1 MRDTWLCEECAIN
14 PLAWEPEWCARCG
27 VPAPSINCRCD
38 QLPTVI
44 DAARSVGWHE
54 GWLRNSVRL
63 LKYSDERARAVPL
76 GRLMAERTR
85 DLECHDLIVPVP
97 LHDRRERERG
107 FNQSVELASAIS
119 HETGLALSTST
130 IERAINTPPQVGLAR
145 SMRQQNVRGA
155 FALKDARAVHGA
167 SILVV
172 DDVFTTGATL
182 AEVAQVLKHGG
193 VRRVD
198 VVTVTRAPMHAF
210 HGAEIV
216 GVDA

>member
-1 MRDTWLCEECAIN
+1 LRDTWLCDECAID

-27 VPAPSINCRCD
+27 VPSPALNCRCD
-38 QLPTVI
+38 QLPITI
-44 DAARSVGWHE
+44 DAARSIGWHE
-54 GWLRNSVRL
+54 GWLRDSVRL

-76 GRLMAERTR
+76 GRMMAERTG
-85 DLECHDLIVPVP
+85 DLEQHDLIVPVP
-97 LHDRRERERG
+97 LHVRRERERG

-119 HETGLALSTST
+119 YETGILLNVSC

-155 FALKDARAVHGA
+155 FNLRDAGAVNGA

-182 AEVAQVLKHGG
+182 AEVARILRNGG
-193 VRRVD
+193 ARRID
-198 VVTVTRAPMHAF
+198 VVTVTRAATHAF
-210 HGAEIV
+210 QGAEIV
-216 GVDA
+216 DIDA